1 MSGNFNYALISYL
14 MYKRTVNYG
23 VTLLVLL
30 AFVGTTAFRV
40 SVPAIAFYAREV
52 LSAPA
57 FSVGF
62 LTSIF
67 FAARAVA
74 SLLAGFLSGRA
85 GKFLLSLIIT
95 ASFVIN
101 GFIVLLYGLVKS
113 VAWLLTVRLC
123 QGFLNGTAWVLV
135 QYVLGI
141 SVSENIRGR
150 VYAVYF
156 ALGSLGSVL
165 GNFIYSLISEQELTL
180 SLIVS
185 STMYVLSGIIALV
198 AMKTLSIKSE
208 IKRTHSNL
216 DLKGVE
222 CASTYGFMVSAILL
236 LLIVLGIST
245 FSSIVRGD
253 LIYIYLSES
262 LSLSKSYVAKLVG
275 IASLGSLMGAYL
287 ISWLSDKYG
296 NVLALRVSSLLGAL
310 GSILLSVRLGEAA
323 ITGLSL
329 FYIASSSVVSVS
341 RRAAITEFKL
351 GGLVLGIVNAVG
363 NLGSVTGSAIA
374 GYLYDLLGV
383 CSTESPL
390 YVMTT
395 LPLMALIASILLRG
409 RR

>member
-1 MSGNFNYALISYL
+1 

-23 VTLLVLL
+23 VALLVLL

-52 LSAPA
+52 LSASA
-57 FSVGF
+57 FSVGL
-62 LTSIF
+62 LTSMF
-67 FAARAVA
+67 FAARAIA
-74 SLLAGFLSGRA
+74 SILAGFLSGKTER
-85 GKFLLSLIIT
+85 FLLSLIIT
-95 ASFVIN
+95 TSFVIN
-101 GFIVLLYGLVKS
+101 GFIVLLYGLIES
-113 VAWLLTVRLC
+113 VAWLLVVRLC
-123 QGFLNGTAWVLV
+123 QGFLNGIAWVLV

-165 GNFIYSLISEQELTL
+165 GNFIYSLISRQELTL

-198 AMKTLSIKSE
+198 AMRTLSIKSDT
-208 IKRTHSNL
+208 KRISSNL
-216 DLKGVE
+216 GFKGVE
-222 CASTYGFMVSAILL
+222 RVSTYGFMASAVLL
-236 LLIVLGIST
+236 LLIVLGISA

-253 LIYIYLSES
+253 LIYIYLSEG
-262 LSLSKSYVAKLVG
+262 LSLSRSYVAKLVG
-275 IASLGSLMGAYL
+275 IASLGSLIGAYL

-296 NVLALRVSSLLGAL
+296 NILALRVSSLLGAL

-323 ITGLSL
+323 ITGLLL
-329 FYIASSSVVSVS
+329 FYIASSSVISVS

-363 NLGSVTGSAIA
+363 NLGSVTGSAIT
-374 GYLYDLLGV
+374 GYLYDLLGGH
-383 CSTESPL
+383 STESPL

-395 LPLMALIASILLRG
+395 LPLMALTASILLRKK
-409 RR
+409 R

>member
-1 MSGNFNYALISYL
+1 MH
-14 MYKRTVNYG
+14 KRTVNYG
-23 VTLLVLL
+23 VALLVLL

-40 SVPAIAFYAREV
+40 SIPAIAFYAREV
-52 LSAPA
+52 LSASA
-57 FSVGF
+57 FSVGL
-62 LTSIF
+62 LTSMF

-74 SLLAGFLSGRA
+74 SVLAGFLSGRA

-95 ASFVIN
+95 TSFIIN
-101 GFIVLLYGLVKS
+101 GFIVLLYGLVES
-113 VAWLLTVRLC
+113 IVWLLAVRLC
-123 QGFLNGTAWVLV
+123 QGFLNGIAWVLV

-150 VYAVYF
+150 IYAVYF

-165 GNFIYSLISEQELTL
+165 GNFIYSLISRQELTL

-198 AMKTLSIKSE
+198 AVRTLSIKSE

-216 DLKGVE
+216 SFKDVE
-222 CASTYGFMVSAILL
+222 RASTYGFMASAILL
-236 LLIVLGIST
+236 LLIVLGISA

-262 LSLSKSYVAKLVG
+262 FSLSKSYVAELVG
-275 IASLGSLMGAYL
+275 ITGLGSLIGAYL
-287 ISWLSDKYG
+287 ISWLSDKCG

-310 GSILLSVRLGEAA
+310 GSILLNVRLGGAA
-323 ITGLSL
+323 ITGLLL
-329 FYIASSSVVSVS
+329 FYIASSSVMPVS

-351 GGLVLGIVNAVG
+351 SGLILGVVNAVG
-363 NLGSVTGSAIA
+363 NLGSVAGSAIA

-383 CSTESPL
+383 HSTEPPL
-390 YVMTT
+390 YAMAT
-395 LPLMALIASILLRG
+395 LPLMAFAASILLKE
-409 RR
+409 RREPTY